1 MVDLTPRPRRIAPRA
16 RILLF
21 VPFLLVAAACGGG
34 LDIDTLPPPTVGTG
48 NPTTPQ
54 SPGDSGADF
63 QEQSFSVNQE
73 FWHIGFRVELGDGML
88 FATEDQLTKEVRYL
102 ASIDAT
108 FENLGTSAVRFDSDL
123 VIVTP
128 DGNFSQQGPSEIP
141 EVPGGLSAEGTLV
154 FRVDE
159 SFDISSAKLLVG
171 RSDVNQAQVP
181 LGPQGGELVSLEP
194 SEPAPPGPLSMEL
207 VDLTFASADLRAD
220 KLASNRELESG
231 KLALTLNFDATSRK
245 EGNWSILPQDFVLVL
260 PDGTT
265 TAPSASD
272 LASLGG
278 AAGGVD
284 TPDLSVSFLVD
295 APAAGTYTLRFQPG
309 SWFLGEDGV
318 ESISVDFTIS

>member
-1 MVDLTPRPRRIAPRA
+1 MVGAAPRRRRGSLSA
-16 RILLF
+16 RS
-21 VPFLLVAAACGGG
+21 LLVVPLFLILAACGGG
-34 LDIDTLPPPTVGTG
+34 LDLDPLPSSTDDTGSPV
-48 NPTTPQ
+48 TPQ
-54 SPGDSGADF
+54 GTQAPGTTFA
-63 QEQSFSVNQE
+63 EQSFSVNQE
-73 FWHIGFRVELGDGML
+73 FWHIGFRVELGDGIL
-88 FATEDQLTKEVRYL
+88 FATEDQLTKEVRYF

-108 FENLGTSAVRFDSDL
+108 FENLGDSPVRFDSDL

-141 EVPGGLSAEGTLV
+141 EVPGGLSAAGTLV

-159 SFDISSAKLLVG
+159 SFDVASAQLLVG

-207 VDLTFASADLRAD
+207 VGLTFTSTDLRAD

-245 EGNWSILPQDFVLVL
+245 DGNWSMLPQDFVLVL

-265 TAPSASD
+265 AAPSASD

-278 AAGGVD
+278 ATGGVD

-295 APAAGTYTLRFQPG
+295 APGAGNYTLRFQPG
-309 SWFLGEDGV
+309 SWFVGDDGV
-318 ESISVDFTIS
+318 ESADVDFTIP